1 MDAFR
6 SLKAALALFCLFA
19 VLAPASAQPPTEL
32 APFQP
37 VEGSLSAGDSQN
49 WTFSAPDGAVLSFV
63 AEPTSGDLDPV
74 LTLLDGGG
82 QTLISNDD
90 YAYPDDRRAVLEAIT
105 VPRRGSYTLR
115 VSAFGDTSGDYQ
127 LTLTTGFAQLEL
139 QETFDTPARWQALG
153 EDTEMGV
160 GSEQLALVQAGP
172 QQRAVALST
181 AELPADLYAEVQ
193 VLEISG
199 RGDWNTGLV
208 VGAQG
213 ADDYALFQINDQGQW
228 RFLQRADGEENVLRD
243 WVAHPA
249 INAGA
254 SSFKLAMLIRGGGFD
269 FFYND
274 LFIGNVTASPL
285 EADSQVGLSV
295 ETANVPDSE
304 TIGRFGELVITTSL
318 EASAEAAQPPQQF
331 IVGNAST
338 MIQQLQRR
346 GLIPA
351 GGSLR
356 LTVQESSAA
365 LNRPGVNEILLGG
378 GQTFLNQAIGA
389 TVRWDAQSSG
399 QTGCG
404 LILRAQNITDY
415 TLVYLDQTGGYGVS
429 HRNGQSFESGVY
441 GENPVL
447 ATSNTHHLMVIAAE
461 DMLHYYIDGQLAGS
475 AETASTEGAMGNA
488 AVNFEPIPTTCQF
501 TDTWLWAW

>member
-6 SLKAALALFCLFA
+6 SLKVVLAVFGLLA
-19 VLAPASAQPPTEL
+19 VLTPASAQPPAEL
-32 APFQP
+32 VPFQP

-49 WTFSAPDGAVLSFV
+49 WTFSALDGVVLSFV
-63 AEPTSGDLDPV
+63 AEPTAGDLDPV
-74 LTLLDGGG
+74 LTLLDSEG
-82 QTLISNDD
+82 QALIANDD

-105 VPRRGSYTLR
+105 IPRRGTYTLR
-115 VSAFGDTSGDYQ
+115 VSAFGDSSGDYQ
-127 LTLTTGFAQLEL
+127 LTLSRGFAQLEL
-139 QETFDTPARWQALG
+139 QETFDTPSDWRALG
-153 EDTEMGV
+153 DDTEMGV
-160 GSEQLALVQAGP
+160 GSEQLALVQTGP
-172 QQRAVALST
+172 QQRAVALNTT
-181 AELPADLYAEVQ
+181 ALPTDLYAEVQ

-199 RGDWNTGLV
+199 RGGWSAGLV

-213 ADDYALFQINDQGQW
+213 ADDYGLFQINAQGQW
-228 RFLQRADGEENVLRD
+228 RFLQREDGEESILRN
-243 WVAHPA
+243 WIAHPA
-249 INAGA
+249 ISAGA
-254 SSFKLAMLIRGGGFD
+254 ASFKLGLLIRGGGFD

-274 LFIGNVTASPL
+274 LFIGNITASPL
-285 EADSQVGLSV
+285 EQDSQVGLSV
-295 ETANVPDSE
+295 ETASAPNSE
-304 TIGRFGELVITTSL
+304 VIGRFGELVITTAL

-356 LTVQESSAA
+356 LTVQESSAT

-378 GQTFLNQAIGA
+378 GQTFHNQAIG
-389 TVRWDAQSSG
+389 TLMRWDAQSSG
-399 QTGCG
+399 ETGCG
-404 LILRAQNITDY
+404 LILRAQDTTDY
-415 TLVYLDQTGGYGVS
+415 TLAYLDQTGGYGIS
-429 HRNGQSFESGVY
+429 HRNGQTFESGVY
-441 GENPVL
+441 GENPAL
-447 ATSNTHHLMVIAAE
+447 ATSNVHHLLVIAAE

-475 AETASTEGAMGNA
+475 METAAAEGAMGNA